1 MWLAGALSL
10 ILYMVASMTASVDGG
25 WSDWSGWSHCSKSCN
40 KGTKQRQRECI
51 NPQPLFGGLP
61 CAGAA
66 MQNQTC
72 NFIDCPRESTAA
84 AVRHNSRTA
93 HSYFACCHEFDIQ
106 LLYMRRNT
114 HNEALFLRQRLS
126 AHVCDFTEHSQTTVA
141 EEKPTEAPGAVSIGT
156 IGLAFCFLLMV
167 LVIVMDISTFR
178 SNLRYMSDSV
188 TSCCGASAARSQPK
202 VREAVCG
209 RM

>member
-1 MWLAGALSL
+1 MN
-10 ILYMVASMTASVDGG
+10 SMS
-25 WSDWSGWSHCSKSCN
+25 
-40 KGTKQRQRECI
+40 
-51 NPQPLFGGLP
+51 
-61 CAGAA
+61 
-66 MQNQTC
+66 
-72 NFIDCPRESTAA
+72 
-84 AVRHNSRTA
+84 NS
-93 HSYFACCHEFDIQ
+93 YICDV
-106 LLYMRRNT
+106 T
-114 HNEALFLRQRLS
+114 HNEVHVLFLRQRLS
-126 AHVCDFTEHSQTTVA
+126 AHVCDYPEHSQTTVA

-202 VREAVCG
+202 VREAVCV